1 MPSSLPI
8 STYVDIATAIA
19 AGGVLRTDF
28 GTGLLITTDPALP
41 AGGDLKSQVFRD
53 RQQAAGL
60 LDAGSALSAATVWFS
75 REGARSL
82 NIGRWAETAV
92 ATTLDGST
100 PGSITALAITNA
112 AFVVDGAEVTVDLNS
127 AATYA
132 ALAAAIEAGIANGAL
147 TGRLLRVNVSDG
159 GQNYVAATTT
169 AAFAAAPPGGT
180 DATGD
185 VVVDSTGEVTGVN
198 ITDAGEG
205 YLVAP
210 SVTISDS
217 GAGTGALATSAL
229 QNAGATANLT
239 GARFDYINGAFVLS
253 VVQPVDIGGFLEA
266 PSSGTDISD
275 LLGMG
280 VNSTPDYKQG
290 HSQESITDAADEMIA
305 LAGEGGAPVALM
317 LDGTVLESTTM
328 TADGMDVQTAMAAYA
343 QAGDFVYGLLD
354 VSDQAVVTGDDTSLS
369 SLAFQ
374 RQQDKVEPLY
384 SMPGERPDVGLLALM
399 SSQNLDQP
407 ASIITPHLKSLPGVL
422 PTNITETQRRELERK
437 RTNVYTTVGG
447 LPSLVG
453 GFTGRA
459 GSWLDAVWWLL
470 WLKNKMKLNIFNAQR
485 ASRRFN
491 TAILADV
498 LQQVMAG
505 AVNNRGIMPGGR
517 VNASVKQDIIT
528 TTGNYEFDGIL
539 ASGYLIWVER
549 PAVRSD
555 LDRENR
561 IGRFKVWMAPSDAIH
576 KVYGDLVLSG

>member
-8 STYVDIATAIA
+8 STYVEIATAIA

-41 AGGDLKSQVFRD
+41 AGGTLKSQVFRD

-60 LDAGSALSAATVWFS
+60 LDAGAALSAATVWFS
-75 REGARSL
+75 REGSRSL
-82 NIGRWAETAV
+82 SIGRWAETSI
-92 ATTLDGST
+92 ATTLRGST
-100 PGSITALAITNA
+100 PGAISALAVTNA
-112 AFVVDGAEVTVDLNS
+112 AFVVDGAEVSTDLS
-127 AATYA
+127 GAATYD

-147 TGRLLRVNVSDG
+147 TGRLLRVNVTDG
-159 GQNYVAATTT
+159 GQNYVGATTT
-169 AAFAAAPPGGT
+169 AVFAQAPTGGT
-180 DATGD
+180 DAAGD
-185 VVVDSTGEVTGVN
+185 VVVDSTGVVTGVN
-198 ITDAGEG
+198 LTDPGEG

-239 GARFDYINGAFVLS
+239 GARFTYINGLFTLS
-253 VVQPVDIGGFLEA
+253 VVQPVDIGGFLGT

-517 VNASVKQDIIT
+517 VNASVKRDIIT